1 MSVNKKCRRARPQG
15 GIGLARERYVGVPLV
30 KYLNSCYRWVLEPRS
45 VATREGAE
53 GDETDADQLSTVV
66 QQEHALE
73 VVTLGRIAQAE
84 EVVCSWSGRHKQN
97 TVLTV
102 IINLFNNR
110 NK

>member
-1 MSVNKKCRRARPQG
+1 M
-15 GIGLARERYVGVPLV
+15 GVPLV
-30 KYLNSCYRWVLEPRS
+30 KYLNSRNRWVLEPRS

-73 VVTLGRIAQAE
+73 AVTLGRIAQAE
-84 EVVCSWSGRHKQN
+84 EVVLSWSSRHKQN
-97 TVLTV
+97 TVLT
-102 IINLFNNR
+102 INTNLFNHR